1 VHLNNW
7 IDDGSKERSNAARR
21 KAGGRMITISP

>member
-7 IDDGSKERSNAARR
+7 IDDGSKKVKDRR
-21 KAGGRMITISP
+21 PRGRLIYGS